1 MLSGQ
6 SEITSSKSQIH
17 SFSQFHPLSTKLSP
31 RNQEET
37 PIAAQERKAFDF
49 EVGDGWKDLIPNLL
63 QSNDFAETKCFY
75 TVIECTSLQSLRIC
89 LTQTAG
95 GSVPVPP
102 CREEV
107 WMLVLFYHVLSVL
120 SINLMI
126 VHLYKSQQVYST
138 SVNLLLEQR
147 KQTEQQKKQKNLD
160 LDVSTVCE
168 TPSCWQRNVLE
179 LMGNQQLHVVGRWD
193 DSPFFV
199 CASEDG
205 G

>member
-49 EVGDGWKDLIPNLL
+49 EVGDGWKDLSPNLL

>member
-1 MLSGQ
+1 M
-6 SEITSSKSQIH
+6 ER
-17 SFSQFHPLSTKLSP
+17 PLP
-31 RNQEET
+31 
-37 PIAAQERKAFDF
+37 
-49 EVGDGWKDLIPNLL
+49 LL
-63 QSNDFAETKCFY
+63 HSNDFGETKPVF
-75 TVIECTSLQSLRIC
+75 TESNSHCTSLQSLRIC

-95 GSVPVPP
+95 GAVPAPP

-107 WMLVLFYHVLSVL
+107 WMLVLFYHVL